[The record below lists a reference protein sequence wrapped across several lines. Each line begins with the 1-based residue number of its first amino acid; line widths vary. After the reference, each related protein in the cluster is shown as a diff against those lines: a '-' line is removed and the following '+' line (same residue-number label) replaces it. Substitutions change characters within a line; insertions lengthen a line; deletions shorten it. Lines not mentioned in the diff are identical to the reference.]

1 MCERVSIAEDG
12 NGGGGYSQVAAKS
25 SSAAVAVHTGQ
36 PDSSIVS
43 RIASLTSMVCSQSGQ
58 VK

>member
-1 MCERVSIAEDG
+1 MCERSSIAENG
-12 NGGGGYSQVAAKS
+12 SGGGGYSQVTAKS
-25 SSAAVAVHTGQ
+25 PSAAVAVHTGQ